1 MNDDGLLKDESTSFA
16 FTVLPH
22 FHQTFPFR
30 GLVGLV
36 MAGAGVAWNHR
47 RQLVAKEKRD
57 NQTPITG
64 QLLASQEAERGRIA
78 RELHDDLCQRLAR
91 LAIDAGRIEKASPS
105 PAERQALRE
114 VKQGLVRLSEDVHS
128 ISYRLHPSILVDL
141 GLIEALRAEVDRLS
155 RRNLVEIQFR
165 NDGVPDTLP
174 RVLLADDHRLVA
186 EGLKSLL
193 TTGSDLLEVVE
204 DGRARVEAAIRLRPE
219 VVIVDISMPKLN
231 GIDALIPLRRDLPDI
246 KVIFL
251 TMHTEV
257 ATARRAME
265 TGAQGDILKHSAPT
279 ELLTA
284 IRAALSGHT
293 YITPAMAGPVLQ
305 AMRQE
310 PGQAKDPAA
319 MLRISTRTVEFHTYQ
334 MMESLDIHTN
344 AELIHF
350 ALKHGIVTM

>member
-78 RELHDDLCQRLAR
+78 REFHDDLCQRLAR

-141 GLIEALRAEVDRLS
+141 G
-155 RRNLVEIQFR
+155 
-165 NDGVPDTLP
+165 
-174 RVLLADDHRLVA
+174 
-186 EGLKSLL
+186 
-193 TTGSDLLEVVE
+193 
-204 DGRARVEAAIRLRPE
+204 
-219 VVIVDISMPKLN
+219 
-231 GIDALIPLRRDLPDI
+231 
-246 KVIFL
+246 
-251 TMHTEV
+251 
-257 ATARRAME
+257 
-265 TGAQGDILKHSAPT
+265 
-279 ELLTA
+279 
-284 IRAALSGHT
+284 
-293 YITPAMAGPVLQ
+293 
-305 AMRQE
+305 
-310 PGQAKDPAA
+310 
-319 MLRISTRTVEFHTYQ
+319 
-334 MMESLDIHTN
+334 
-344 AELIHF
+344 
-350 ALKHGIVTM
+350 